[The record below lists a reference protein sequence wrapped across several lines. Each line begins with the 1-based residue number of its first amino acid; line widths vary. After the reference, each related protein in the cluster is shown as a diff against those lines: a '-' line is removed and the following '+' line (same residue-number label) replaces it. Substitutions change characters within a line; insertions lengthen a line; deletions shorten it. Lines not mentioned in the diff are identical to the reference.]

1 MPTLDPVL
9 HAPQHTGATINMA
22 KTTANEPQWRAEPF
36 AIKPQRVPVN
46 LVGNLKRQPRARSGT
61 GHPASLNIPLARL
74 PVLVRQSNQ
83 RPSEEGTGV
92 QQSQW
97 SVSDPAWHALEGTR
111 GMLPGMSDDGTGT
124 TAAAPAGL
132 VPAAV
137 PGKGLGMLALLAG
150 IGLGIYLYTRK
161 T

>member
-22 KTTANEPQWRAEPF
+22 KSTANEAQWRSEPF
-36 AIKPQRVPVN
+36 AIRPQRVPVR
-46 LVGNLKRQPRARSGT
+46 LTGNMKPRPRARSGS
-61 GHPASLNIPLARL
+61 GNPASLAIPMARI

-83 RPSEEGTGV
+83 RPTEEGTGN
-92 QQSQW
+92 QGTRW

-124 TAAAPAGL
+124 TAPAPAGL
-132 VPAAV
+132 VPADA
-137 PGKGLGMLALLAG
+137 PKSGLGMIALLAG
-150 IGLGIYLYTRK
+150 IGLGVYLYNRK
-161 T
+161 